1 MAPKVCELS
10 LLFTVES
17 LMSMDVISK
26 STRPQRLPI
35 QLPTN
40 FELVWNF
47 VQQVLILGLNCP
59 TNLKL
64 MRYSPLKISTNNFQV
79 LYHHSLTMRVQTLTT
94 ELAVPIKVLKW
105 IRKYFIRCK
114 MSHYHSP
121 TNASCWCCCASFLNF
136 GFGFRN
142 IDLSCISEL

>member
-17 LMSMDVISK
+17 LISMDVISK

-47 VQQVLILGLNCP
+47 VQQALILGLNCP

-64 MRYSPLKISTNNFQV
+64 MRYSPLIISTNNFQV
-79 LYHHSLTMRVQTLTT
+79 LYHPSLTMRVQTLIPK
-94 ELAVPIKVLKW
+94 LALPIKVFEW
-105 IRKYFIRCK
+105 IRKYFIWCK
-114 MSHYHSP
+114 MNNYHSP
-121 TNASCWCCCASFLNF
+121 TNASYWCSCASFLNF

>member
-1 MAPKVCELS
+1 MVQKFLNYPS
-10 LLFTVES
+10 LFTEEKLISV
-17 LMSMDVISK
+17 DVISK

-47 VQQVLILGLNCP
+47 VQQALILGLNCP

-64 MRYSPLKISTNNFQV
+64 MRYSPLIISTNNFQV
-79 LYHHSLTMRVQTLTT
+79 LYHPSLTMRVQTLTP
-94 ELAVPIKVLKW
+94 ELALPIKVLKW